1 MELRLPFL
9 YTGKSYGYSYH
20 MAHPDTPILR
30 PGASLADMAA
40 AVDPP
45 AAEAAPADAKDE
57 APATAVERWR
67 KNLADVRLTEAEA
80 EAILDD
86 VLTKGYW
93 AKSYS
98 LLRGRVQV
106 TFRTRDVYHQRR
118 VANAVD
124 QFRLPTPDKTAAVY
138 VSYNLAG
145 SLAAID
151 ARGFPAKAL
160 NHPDPYRAKP
170 EEIET
175 AFNERLA
182 YVEKLPG
189 PLLGALTQALGHFE
203 TLVNAALS
211 EGAPE
216 GF

>member
-1 MELRLPFL
+1 
-9 YTGKSYGYSYH
+9 
-20 MAHPDTPILR
+20 MAPPNPPILR
-30 PGASLADMAA
+30 PGASLADVAA
-40 AVDPP
+40 SVDPP
-45 AAEAAPADAKDE
+45 AETSAAEE
-57 APATAVERWR
+57 APAAQESLTSVERWR
-67 KNLADVRLTEAEA
+67 KNLEAVKLSEAEA

-93 AKSYS
+93 ARSYT

-151 ARGFPAKAL
+151 ARGFPAKSL

-170 EEIET
+170 EEIEA
-175 AFNERLA
+175 AFTDRLA